1 MIDFSQFNIFSNA
14 FVEGFRLLFE
24 GYFDIWTII
33 ITSLKVSGVAVAISL
48 SIGIPAGVFLGTRR
62 SVSRATALVI
72 ANAGMGLPP
81 TVVGLLV
88 AMTLSRRG
96 PLGPMG
102 LLYSQEA
109 MVIAQVVISMPVV
122 AAIVAA
128 GVSAVPAQLR
138 LQARSLGANKLQETI
153 LTLKES
159 RMSLF
164 AAVAAGFGAIISEV
178 GAVQMVGGN
187 LEGETRVMTTAIVL
201 FTRMGRYGPALAL
214 ATILLGII
222 VAVNVFITMG
232 QVSAEKY
239 TKEAGK

>member
-1 MIDFSQFNIFSNA
+1 MIDFKQFDIFTNA
-14 FVEGFRLLFE
+14 FVEGFTLLGQ
-24 GYFDIWTII
+24 GYFDLWTII
-33 ITSLKVSGVAVAISL
+33 ATSLRVSGLAVTIAL
-48 SIGIPAGVFLGTRR
+48 AIGIPLGVFLGTRR
-62 SVSRATALVI
+62 SISRATALVV

-102 LLYSQEA
+102 LLYSKEA
-109 MVIAQVVISMPVV
+109 MIIAQVLIAMPVV

-138 LQARSLGANKLQETI
+138 LQARSLGANYVQETI

-222 VAVNVFITMG
+222 VFVNVFITWG
-232 QVSAEKY
+232 QVSDERH
-239 TKEAGK
+239 TKAVGK

>member
-1 MIDFSQFNIFSNA
+1 MIDFARFDIFTKA
-14 FVEGFRLLFE
+14 LVEGFQLLME

-33 ITSLKVSGVAVAISL
+33 LTSLQVSGVAVALSL
-48 SIGIPAGVFLGTRR
+48 SIGIPLGVLLGTSR

-96 PLGPMG
+96 PLGPMS

-109 MVIAQVVISMPVV
+109 MVMAQVIISMPVV

-138 LQARSLGANKLQETI
+138 LQARSLGANAIQELI
-153 LTLKES
+153 LVLKES

-164 AAVAAGFGAIISEV
+164 AAVAAGFGSIISEV

-214 ATILLGII
+214 ALILLAII
-222 VAVNVFITMG
+222 VLVNVFITWG
-232 QVSAEKY
+232 QVSADKY
-239 TKEAGK
+239 TKGAGK

>member
-1 MIDFSQFNIFSNA
+1 MIDFARFDIFTKA
-14 FVEGFRLLFE
+14 LVEGFQLLME

-33 ITSLKVSGVAVAISL
+33 LTSLQVSGVAVALSL
-48 SIGIPAGVFLGTRR
+48 SIGIPLGVLLGTSR

-96 PLGPMG
+96 PLGPMS

-109 MVIAQVVISMPVV
+109 MVMAQVIISMPVV

-138 LQARSLGANKLQETI
+138 LQARSLGANAIQELI
-153 LTLKES
+153 LVLKES

-164 AAVAAGFGAIISEV
+164 AAVAAGFGSIISEV

-214 ATILLGII
+214 ALILLAII
-222 VAVNVFITMG
+222 VLINVFITWG
-232 QVSAEKY
+232 QVSADKY
-239 TKEAGK
+239 TKGAGK